1 MSELSS
7 RGLAKRKGRIV
18 ALIISILVILIS
30 GLIVTLSFL
39 HEKKDSE
46 TPILT
51 VISYDNRVYYGGDF
65 SVEVAYKFED
75 GRIEIPTSNSTI
87 KYECS
92 ENIVSVDASGHLK
105 VVENIFESNSEYQE
119 HPVVITVS
127 SSNKGV
133 ASIQVPIK
141 VVPVYTYS
149 ITKYYYDEKTL
160 EIKSEFV
167 PAWSEQTVDEIS
179 DPTLANYEFDNWYVE
194 KIGDKAVSTAMT
206 FHPEDKYLWGDN
218 ITIKPKFYADVQLNV
233 DGMPIAE
240 NSISPIRVY
249 YDEPIDDGTFP
260 SAETSADGWTFGGWF
275 TEKGGSGDENGIS
288 GGVFKAKTPLLYAKW
303 EGKATLHLTQEIVT
317 DESGE
322 NIIDKRQR
330 TVGTFLGGDTS
341 AQVDVVY
348 HAEIKTEFPAP
359 IYRNASFQTVGTFDG
374 WYTEE
379 YGGGKYLDISSD
391 NPIYNITELELFDKI
406 KYEVRIVY
414 QDGRD
419 ATVIDTIYGKSL
431 LNLDSSIQPP
441 TKDGWELGGYILQ
454 QGSSDVLKITD
465 DTMYVDTTESLN
477 KIIYTYNDVLTVF
490 VEWHGNIHLD
500 AYINRAWDRDIPVVY
515 NEELNLPD
523 DLGVSS
529 VCDWE
534 LKGWY
539 TGEIGEG
546 QQILSSRNYTG
557 VGICTLYGYWIMDS
571 IELNYGNPAQANTYL
586 YSLEYGKSIQETGQ
600 SLPSAGDIQDRKGY
614 TKANKWVNANNEEVT
629 NSKQKLPLQM
639 FALDYVWNPQ
649 TNINVILNHDA
660 GSATVTNAYNGVIKA
675 TMGEMLEDLG
685 DYIPQIALYTFM
697 GYYAINNEN
706 EQVFYYSADMTGC
719 TPWDIVPTNNESIV
733 LTALWGQPCIVTLD
747 PVIAYDASYGDKEG
761 TKEVKVKFDSTMPGG
776 YTAPT
781 RVGYTFDGYYEKEN
795 GEGQQ
800 YYNSKMVSVHKWDK
814 NEDSATIYAYWI
826 KNEISA
832 APNVPHFSEM
842 KVDSTHRSDIIV
854 SNGSGKYTY
863 EVTSTSHSGA
873 NKPYFESSIPQRL
886 CVKASSKDG
895 SGTVKIKVTDKRTGK
910 VANCEV
916 TYTTEKSCFAT
927 GTLITLADGTVKA
940 IEDINN
946 GDIVM
951 SWDFINGK
959 LEPMAVSMYWNHGQA
974 EYNVINLKF
983 SNGSLL
989 RIIGSHG
996 IFDLTTNQFEYIN
1009 TENYTSYIGHS
1020 FAAIADGYFSVQLVD
1035 SYVTKELTGCYSL
1048 ETVQNGNAIA
1058 EGLLTLTPQAYLELF
1073 MFEEVGEGLKFDA
1086 EKLSSDIAEYGLYS
1100 YDEWKDYVTLEE
1112 FNAFNGQ
1119 YMKIIVGKGLITEEQ
1134 LKALIAKWL

>member
-194 KIGDKAVSTAMT
+194 KIGDKAVSTKME
-206 FHPEDKYLWGDN
+206 FHPEDKYLWGDE
-218 ITIKPKFYADVQLNV
+218 ITIRPKFYADVQLDV

-240 NSISPIRVY
+240 KTISPVKVY
-249 YDEPIDDGTFP
+249 YDEPIEDGTFP

-275 TEKGGSGDENGIS
+275 TEIGGAGDENGIS
-288 GGVFKAKTPLLYAKW
+288 GGVFKAKTPTLYAKW

-322 NIIDKRQR
+322 IIVDKKQR
-330 TVGTFLGGDTS
+330 TVGTFSSGDTS
-341 AQVDVVY
+341 AQVEVVY
-348 HAEIKTEFPAP
+348 HAAIETEFPEP
-359 IYRNASFQTVGTFDG
+359 TYRNASFQTVGTFAG

-379 YGGGKYLDISSD
+379 YGGGKPLDTSSN

-441 TKDGWELGGYILQ
+441 TKDGWELGRYILQ

-465 DTMYVDTTESLN
+465 DTLYVDTTESLN

-685 DYIPQIALYTFM
+685 NYIPQMALYTFM

-747 PVIAYDASYGDKEG
+747 PVIAYEANYGDREG
-761 TKEVKVKFDSTMPGG
+761 TKEVKVKFDSAMPGG

-781 RVGYTFDGYYEKEN
+781 RVGYTFDGYYEREN

-800 YYNSKMVSVHKWDK
+800 YYDSKMVSKQKWDK
-814 NEDSATIYAYWI
+814 NVESATIYANWI
-826 KNEISA
+826 KNNINASASSTELNDIESGKTKTSTISG
-832 APNVPHFSEM
+832 
-842 KVDSTHRSDIIV
+842 

-863 EVTSTSHSGA
+863 SVISTSHSNA
-873 NKPYFESSIPQRL
+873 TVSIKSTSGVL
-886 CVKASSKDG
+886 SIKSNSDKAGK
-895 SGTVKIKVTDKRTGK
+895 GTVTVQVKDNRTGK
-910 VANCEV
+910 TATCNVS
-916 TYTTEKSCFAT
+916 YTTYKSCFAE
-927 GTLITLADGTVKA
+927 GTLITLADGTHKP
-940 IEDINN
+940 IETINE

-951 SWDFINGK
+951 SWNFIEGQ
-959 LEPMAVSMYWNHGQA
+959 LEPMAVTLYWDHGQY
-974 EYNVINLKF
+974 EYNIINLKF
-983 SNGSLL
+983 SDGRIL
-989 RIIGSHG
+989 RVIGSHG
-996 IFDLTTNQFEYIN
+996 VFDLTTNQFEYIDE
-1009 TENYTSYIGHS
+1009 ENYASYIGHS
-1020 FAAIADGYFSVQLVD
+1020 FAAISVGYYAVELVD
-1035 SYVTKELTGCYSL
+1035 VYITTEFTGCYSL
-1048 ETVQNGNAIA
+1048 ETAQNGNAIA
-1058 EGLLTLTPQAYLELF
+1058 EGMLTLTPQEYIELF
-1073 MFEEVGEGLKFDA
+1073 MFGVVGNALKFDEEILA
-1086 EKLSSDIAEYGLYS
+1086 ADIAQYGLYI